1 MLTAT
6 RTSGVRYSK
15 WEDFDLDAGCR
26 VIPSEQ
32 VGRKGKGDK
41 RKNHAVPL
49 STRAVAILRGLIHFT
64 GQGEYVFPNRNYSGK
79 VISENTVLKIIETIG
94 YKGKM
99 TGHGFRSLARTV
111 LGDMGHRWEV
121 LEAMLSHALVNQTA
135 AAYVRTSYFE
145 ERRGIMQQWADYL
158 AKVEAGAEVIP
169 LRA

>member
-1 MLTAT
+1 M
-6 RTSGVRYSK
+6 
-15 WEDFDLDAGCR
+15 
-26 VIPSEQ
+26 P
-32 VGRKGKGDK
+32 
-41 RKNHAVPL
+41 
-49 STRAVAILRGLIHFT
+49 ILRGLIPFT
-64 GQGEYVFPNRNYSGK
+64 GQGAYVFPNRNYSGK

-135 AAYVRTSYFE
+135 AAYVRTTYFE
-145 ERRGIMQQWADYL
+145 ERRSIMQQWADYL
-158 AKVEAGAEVIP
+158 AKVEAGAEVIL